1 MRTGNVLQDE
11 SKEEK
16 TMEHIEMVEKLME
29 KANVSY
35 AEAKQ
40 SL

>member
-1 MRTGNVLQDE
+1 
-11 SKEEK
+11 
-16 TMEHIEMVEKLME
+16 MEHIEMVEKLME

-40 SL
+40 ALENID